1 MGGNLVG
8 SLGRL
13 CCAEW
18 SDLCGRAPGRALL
31 TDVRFCMMSVHSVQ
45 G

>member
-13 CCAEW
+13 CCAE
-18 SDLCGRAPGRALL
+18 SGDLCAATRMAGHG
-31 TDVRFCMMSVHSVQ
+31 
-45 G
+45 